1 MEKLSLS
8 QYTDVLWIH
17 QLENRTA
24 ENYLPVSKPSNVL
37 GQPQTWVF
45 SKINAAG
52 AKQSD
57 FFLNKLLSQ
66 LSLTQW
72 VGSSCGLHETQL
84 LCLP

>member
-37 GQPQTWVF
+37 GLQRKVR
-45 SKINAAG
+45 KIQLTKEARLKRSLWGSEARSHG
-52 AKQSD
+52 ASLASD
-57 FFLNKLLSQ
+57 
-66 LSLTQW
+66 
-72 VGSSCGLHETQL
+72 
-84 LCLP
+84 LCSRR